1 MEAYH
6 KELTA
11 LGMRMLKIVA
21 LALHIDENYFYQPG
35 KRCAHRVYL
44 AA

>member
-1 MEAYH
+1 METYH

-11 LGMRMLKIVA
+11 LGIRMLKIVA

-35 KRCAHRVYL
+35 RGCAIRVYT
-44 AA
+44 